1 MAQRG
6 RPATRAGMLKTNQ
19 QWTPEQI
26 AWLRAKADAT
36 GIVTVAA
43 VARMVVQAAIEAE
56 RAQQAEAV

>member
-6 RPATRAGMLKTNQ
+6 RPPTLAGFVKSSQ
-19 QWTPEQI
+19 HWTPDQL
-26 AWLRAKADAT
+26 AWLRAKGDAT

-43 VARMVVQAAIEAE
+43 VARMIVQAAMDAE